1 MTDAVVVSYD
11 NDSGNIP
18 ILIVGK
24 KQRGKVIEIINAF
37 EGEEATALYN
47 KLTNRKDNANHG
59 NN

>member
-18 ILIVGK
+18 ILIVGRK
-24 KQRGKVIEIINAF
+24 ARGKAIEIINAF
-37 EGEEATALYN
+37 EGEEATTLYD
-47 KLTNRKDNANHG
+47 KLTSRKENVNNG

>member
-18 ILIVGK
+18 ILIVGRK
-24 KQRGKVIEIINAF
+24 SRGKAIEIINAF
-37 EGEEATALYN
+37 EGEEATTLYN
-47 KLTNRKDNANHG
+47 KLTSRKENVNHG